1 MTKWRI
7 KANLVSLKV
16 AGGNEDRIVR
26 HDSWPKLVALIAS
39 AHMKYWKG
47 NRTGKVKKTKKLKTV
62 QNKTWPLES
71 RSNGIQ

>member
-7 KANLVSLKV
+7 IANLVSLKI
-16 AGGNEDRIVR
+16 AGGNKDRIVR

-47 NRTGKVKKTKKLKTV
+47 NRTRKVKKTKKLKIG
-62 QNKTWPLES
+62 QKKAWPSES